1 MSDCRK
7 FGQVSEEEKSP
18 EDRLL
23 LLEKVWPT
31 VVEKIQSY
39 DCVLSGFS
47 QLKDRIDLIYQELNA
62 IYSKNKN
69 SSEYLD
75 AWKKSY
81 EQKNIEILSFI
92 SECKKNIDNLNCS
105 STDVNEKINSL
116 STKTSSNIDDLSNKH
131 KDIESKVCL
140 KSEVNAFKLYID
152 SKFDSLMD
160 LVTINRN
167 LSIDTCKV
175 NADKIMSQ
183 DEIILKL
190 SNKVLEID
198 AHLSKIDILE
208 KSITAILLSLN
219 DIKSSQKAQIDLLV
233 DQKIE
238 EFKSKN
244 DQLPDVLRNEFM
256 KKLEGVALD
265 GSNAVLKA
273 NNSSQQIFI
282 LEKKIENIYLQIK
295 KLELAK

>member
-75 AWKKSY
+75 AWKKSH
-81 EQKNIEILSFI
+81 EQKNIEVLSFI
-92 SECKKNIDNLNCS
+92 SECKKNIDNLNCL

-190 SNKVLEID
+190 SNEVLEID
-198 AHLSKIDILE
+198 AHLSRIDILE